1 MIAVI
6 ERILDDPIGKIVFS
20 ILLGLGL
27 ASLFRRACKDKQCVI
42 IKGPSV
48 KEMDKYY
55 YKIDD
60 DCFKYTPV
68 ATSCEK

>member
-1 MIAVI
+1 MMLTDIMNTPQG
-6 ERILDDPIGKIVFS
+6 RILIS

-27 ASLFRRACKDKQCVI
+27 ASIFRKVCSGKSCIVVR
-42 IKGPSV
+42 GPQLQEV
-48 KEMDKYY
+48 DKYY

-68 ATSCEK
+68 ATKCE